1 MLQSKRANFVVF
13 KIFCYFQESLQE
25 GSTLEFMGGYNKHL
39 YSFVGSHMLSRDL
52 SVPLWLHFV
61 N

>member
-1 MLQSKRANFVVF
+1 MLQSKRANFAVF
-13 KIFCYFQESLQE
+13 KIFCYFQESVQVVYF
-25 GSTLEFMGGYNKHL
+25 EFMGGYNKNL
-39 YSFVGSHMLSRDL
+39 YSFVGSHMLSHDL